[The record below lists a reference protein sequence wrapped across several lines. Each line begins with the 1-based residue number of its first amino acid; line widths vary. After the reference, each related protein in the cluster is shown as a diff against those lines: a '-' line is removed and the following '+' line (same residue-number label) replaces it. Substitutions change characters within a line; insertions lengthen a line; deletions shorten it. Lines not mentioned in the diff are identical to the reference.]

1 MKTREQILSL
11 IKNGELKSETLD
23 GRDFNRLIEFF
34 PVEDWET
41 FGFKL
46 NEGAEAPPI
55 KEFSEKNIISQMERD
70 VSFGFD
76 KALNQRGISS
86 GLMYEVVKM
95 WLFILDDELFNMKDY
110 AQYGLPLFKAVA
122 VKYGFNNPE

>member
-55 KEFSEKNIISQMERD
+55 KEFSENYYVMASNRVLTEYIGYAHKFHYKKDAQLESASWFGHLINGKKFS
-70 VSFGFD
+70 VS
-76 KALNQRGISS
+76 
-86 GLMYEVVKM
+86 VVPN
-95 WLFILDDELFNMKDY
+95 D
-110 AQYGLPLFKAVA
+110 
-122 VKYGFNNPE
+122 